1 MTKRLHFSNWAG
13 STDVVNCSSSDGSH
27 PQIRRQTCQPVD
39 LADGNGV
46 AVNGHRQRLGTW
58 TTVPNSNRRC
68 NENENHSICGY
79 YREFDTGDEASS
91 RALAERVTLDMS
103 RFREFCLGS

>member
-1 MTKRLHFSNWAG
+1 MPDKMVLLVISGWLRGFDLVLSM
-13 STDVVNCSSSDGSH
+13 
-27 PQIRRQTCQPVD
+27 RR
-39 LADGNGV
+39 
-46 AVNGHRQRLGTW
+46 
-58 TTVPNSNRRC
+58 